1 MSKPMTIDVLS
12 GPLTAEVFEIFKSR
26 CSAFVQANFP
36 DQELFVDSQ
45 CEVGKLHCQFN
56 VKREGTDKVKEL
68 TTAYLASLQR
78 RERFWQSFHWH
89 YEVEDIGEDDIV
101 TLHLNL
107 MGPSLTEEKA
117 YDFLVRNFK
126 QELVM
131 LAQKALLF
139 ELTTSP
145 KPGLVDRMNTGSH
158 TDMDFQLFVESILYL
173 RPYFARLVDLGH
185 DAAVVTM
192 GKLMDSPLAPAIY
205 TRWRELGLAFEEGLM
220 EQTHGINTYKGVIY
234 TFGLFIFTKAF
245 METKRLRQ
253 KNPVQCEYMY
263 FKEDVKEED
272 FFRVKVDP
280 DVLELMNDK
289 EFKRSI
295 LDKDLTP
302 AFEMVAFLGSL
313 TLLDLKNPDTPAG
326 HGLKL
331 AREEKIPGL
340 RHEAAEGYPILRNIA
355 YPTYRNS
362 LKYFDGNENLAGLYT
377 LYLVIPELS
386 DTNLY
391 HRLGYHE
398 GQLLQRQ
405 FGQAFQDELNR
416 FKGKIPAHA
425 LVRFGH
431 QWDSKFIRANASP
444 GGAADI
450 LGLAYLYYGM
460 QNL

>member
-12 GPLTAEVFEIFKSR
+12 GPLTAEVFEIYKSQ
-26 CSAFVQANFP
+26 CSVFVQENFP
-36 DQELFVDSQ
+36 DQELFVESQ

-56 VKREGTDKVKEL
+56 LPLAGTEKVKQL
-68 TTAYLASLQR
+68 TTDYLGTLQM
-78 RERFWQSFHWH
+78 REKFWQSFYWQ
-89 YEVEDIGEDDIV
+89 YEVEDIGQGDIV
-101 TLHLNL
+101 RLHLNL
-107 MGPSLTEEKA
+107 MGPSLTEERA
-117 YDFLVRNFK
+117 YSFLIHNFK

-158 TDMDFQLFVESILYL
+158 DDMDFQLFVESILYL
-173 RPYFARLVDLGH
+173 RPYFERLVDLGH

-205 TRWRELGLAFEEGLM
+205 TRFRELGRAFEVGLM
-220 EQTHGINTYKGVIY
+220 EQTNGVNTYKGVIY
-234 TFGLFIFTKAF
+234 SFGMFIFTKAY

-253 KNPVQCEYMY
+253 KNPVQCEYLY
-263 FKEDVKEED
+263 FKEDVQEED

-280 DVLELMNDK
+280 EVMELMNDTD
-289 EFKRSI
+289 FKKSI
-295 LDKDLTP
+295 IAKDLSP
-302 AFEMVAFLGSL
+302 CFEMIAYLGSL
-313 TLLDLKNPDTPAG
+313 TLLDIKDPDTPTG
-326 HGLKL
+326 HGLEL
-331 AREEKIPGL
+331 AREQKIPGL
-340 RHEAAEGYPILRNIA
+340 RHEAAEGYPVLRNIA
-355 YPTYRNS
+355 FPTYRNS
-362 LKYFDGNENLAGLYT
+362 LKYFNGNENLAGLYT

-416 FKGKIPAHA
+416 FKGQIPAHA

-444 GGAADI
+444 GGAADM